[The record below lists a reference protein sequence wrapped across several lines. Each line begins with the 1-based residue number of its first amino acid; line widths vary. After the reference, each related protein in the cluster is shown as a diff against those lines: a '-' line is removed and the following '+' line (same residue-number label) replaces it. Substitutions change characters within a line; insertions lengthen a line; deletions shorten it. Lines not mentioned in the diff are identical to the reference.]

1 LDGKTTFTQLY
12 RLKEF
17 TNPFSVMN
25 AQITRTF
32 SSVFEVYVG
41 GENIL
46 NYRQENPILGAND
59 PFGSYFDSSIV
70 YGPVF
75 GAMYYAGLRFK
86 IK

>member
-1 LDGKTTFTQLY
+1 MANTSSNLPQY
-12 RLKEF
+12 RLDEYAPSF
-17 TNPFSVMN
+17 AVIN

-41 GENIL
+41 GENIG
-46 NYRQENPILGAND
+46 NYKQDNAILSADNPFSG
-59 PFGSYFDSSIV
+59 YFDSSMI

-75 GAMYYAGLRFK
+75 GQMYYAGLRFK